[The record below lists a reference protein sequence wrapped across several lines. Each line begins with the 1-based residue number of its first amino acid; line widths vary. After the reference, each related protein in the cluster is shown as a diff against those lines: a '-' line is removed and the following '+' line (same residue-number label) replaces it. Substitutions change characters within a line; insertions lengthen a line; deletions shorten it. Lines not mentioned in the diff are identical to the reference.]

1 MELREIVNKL
11 VGEINPL
18 GCASRDP
25 QRLENLKVM
34 CNLITDL
41 IEEVQYVSRSK
52 ESYEGSV
59 KTVGEYADKFL
70 REDIR
75 EYI

>member
-1 MELREIVNKL
+1 MEIKEIVNKL

-41 IEEVQYVSRSK
+41 IEEVQYVSRNK
-52 ESYEGSV
+52 DSYEGSV
-59 KTVGEYADKFL
+59 KVLGEYADKFL
-70 REDIR
+70 REGIR
-75 EYI
+75 EYV

>member
-1 MELREIVNKL
+1 MEIKEIVNRL

-18 GCASRDP
+18 GCSSRDP

-34 CNLITDL
+34 CELVTDL
-41 IEEVQYVSRSK
+41 IEEVQYVSRNK
-52 ESYEGSV
+52 DSYEGSV
-59 KTVGEYADKFL
+59 KTIGEYADKFL

-75 EYI
+75 EYV